1 MKNISLPK
9 IFQPFECDDLIRLG
23 KDNDGGYLVNKKD
36 VLSSKRL
43 ISFGIGQDTS
53 FETDF
58 IKENKVDVIA
68 FDQSITEL
76 NVKNDMIT
84 HYPTNITKYNIEDVL
99 TKSGEAVFLKCDID
113 GAEYEIL
120 NTLIRNSHRF
130 TGAAIEFHNITTP
143 SMFND
148 LTNFISKF
156 DLRLIHIHANN
167 YSYII
172 SDDINFAD
180 VIELSFSSSRKNTH
194 LADTISLPNKLDMPN
209 NPDDE
214 EFKIHF

>member
-1 MKNISLPK
+1 MKNMTLPK
-9 IFQPFECDDLIRLG
+9 IFQPFACEDLIRLG
-23 KDNDGGYLVNKKD
+23 KDNDGGYLVNKED
-36 VLSSKRL
+36 VMSSKRL
-43 ISFGIGQDTS
+43 ISFGIGQDIS

-58 IKENKVDVIA
+58 INENTVDVIA
-68 FDQSITEL
+68 FDQSITDL

-84 HYPTNITKYNIEDVL
+84 HYSINVGKNNIEDIL
-99 TKSGEAVFLKCDID
+99 TKSGNSLFLKCDID

-120 NTLIRNSHRF
+120 DTLIRNSHRF

-143 SMFND
+143 KMFND

-156 DLRLIHIHANN
+156 DLRLIHIHVNN

-172 SDDINFAD
+172 ADDINFAD
-180 VIELSFSSSRKNTH
+180 VVELSFSSSRKNTS
-194 LADTISLPNKLDMPN
+194 LSDRISLPHRLDMPN

-214 EFKIHF
+214 EFKIIF